1 VLFSYRIVASGGQIR
16 HELVDGHLYISDIEA
31 AKRYVQTVPA
41 QGVRA
46 DAGLEVILYDE
57 KGAEIWRGP
66 YSGAPA
72 PISSGI
78 N

>member
-1 VLFSYRIVASGGQIR
+1 MLFSYRIVASGGQIG
-16 HELVDGHLYISDIEA
+16 HALVNGHLYIPDIEA

-41 QGVRA
+41 QGVQ
-46 DAGLEVILYDE
+46 AGASLEVILYDE

-72 PISSGI
+72 PISSRIG
-78 N
+78 